1 MFSGKNM
8 TDSCDNAGFSLIEIM
23 ISIAIIAIGL
33 FAVMSV
39 LIIVIKG
46 NAHSSKSTAAMTLA
60 QDKLEDF
67 SNMDYDEITGTYTIY
82 NNPEYYLEATVD
94 NDTPIENT
102 KTVAVSV
109 YWNPGTSTSAHK
121 VQLNTIFTQ

>member
-1 MFSGKNM
+1 M
-8 TDSCDNAGFSLIEIM
+8 TDPHDNAGFSLIEIM

-39 LIIVIKG
+39 LIIVVKG
-46 NAHSSKSTAAMTLA
+46 NAHSNKSTTAVTLA

-67 SNMDYDEITGTYTIY
+67 RNMDYDQITGTYTIY
-82 NNPEYYLEATVD
+82 TIYNNPDYYLEVTVGT
-94 NDTPIENT
+94 DTPIVNT
-102 KTVAVSV
+102 KTVSVSV
-109 YWNPGTSTSAHK
+109 YWNPGISTSVHK

>member
-1 MFSGKNM
+1 M
-8 TDSCDNAGFSLIEIM
+8 TAPHDNAGFSLIEIM

-39 LIIVIKG
+39 LIIVVKG
-46 NAHSSKSTAAMTLA
+46 NAHSNKSTTAVTLA

-67 SNMDYDEITGTYTIY
+67 RNMDYDEITGTYTIY
-82 NNPEYYLEATVD
+82 NNPDYYLEVTVG
-94 NDTPIENT
+94 NDTPIVNT

-109 YWNPGTSTSAHK
+109 YWNPGTSTSVHN
-121 VQLNTIFTQ
+121 VQLKTIFTQ